1 MNFGYT
7 IIYVDDVPATLAF
20 YEKAFGLAT
29 RFLHESN
36 GYGEL
41 ETGATALAFAAHEVA
56 EQNLPGG
63 YSRISPEGQPC
74 GMEIG
79 LTTTDVPGAFEKAV
93 AAGATPLS
101 EPKTKPWGQVV
112 AYVRSIE
119 GTLVELCSPMVAP

>member
-7 IIYVDDVPATLAF
+7 IISVDDVAATLEF
-20 YEKAFGLAT
+20 YDKAFGLAT
-29 RFLHESN
+29 RFLHES

-41 ETGATALAFAAHEVA
+41 ETGATVLAFASHEVA
-56 EQNLPGG
+56 EQNLPEG
-63 YSRISPEGQPC
+63 YARISAEGNPF
-74 GMEIG
+74 GVEIG
-79 LTTTDVPGAFEKAV
+79 LTTTDVPAAYEQAV
-93 AAGATPLS
+93 AAGAQPIS

>member
-7 IIYVDDVPATLAF
+7 IIYVDDVAATLEF
-20 YEKAFGLAT
+20 YENAFGLAT
-29 RFLHESN
+29 RFLHES

-41 ETGATALAFAAHEVA
+41 ETGATVLAFAAHEVA
-56 EQNLPGG
+56 EQNLPEG
-63 YSRISPEGQPC
+63 YARISAEGKPF
-74 GMEIG
+74 GVEIG
-79 LTTTDVPGAFEKAV
+79 LTTTDVPAAYEQAV
-93 AAGATPLS
+93 AAGAQPVS

>member
-7 IIYVDDVPATLAF
+7 IIYVDDVAATLEF
-20 YEKAFGLAT
+20 YDKAFGLAT
-29 RFLHESN
+29 RFLHES

-41 ETGATALAFAAHEVA
+41 ETGATVLAFAAHEVA
-56 EQNLPGG
+56 EQNLPEG
-63 YSRISPEGQPC
+63 YARISAEGKPF
-74 GMEIG
+74 GVEIG
-79 LTTTDVPGAFEKAV
+79 LTTTDVPAAYEQAV
-93 AAGATPLS
+93 AAGARPIS

>member
-20 YEKAFGLAT
+20 YERAFGLAT

-56 EQNLPGG
+56 KQNLPVG

-93 AAGATPLS
+93 AAGATPLA

>member
-7 IIYVDDVPATLAF
+7 IIYVDDVPATLEF
-20 YEKAFGLAT
+20 YNKAFGLAT

-56 EQNLPGG
+56 EQNLPEG
-63 YSRISPEGQPC
+63 YSRVSCQERPFGVEVGLVTADVA
-74 GMEIG
+74 GAYEI
-79 LTTTDVPGAFEKAV
+79 AV
-93 AAGATPLS
+93 AAGATPLA
-101 EPKTKPWGQVV
+101 EPKAKPWGQVV

>member
-7 IIYVDDVPATLAF
+7 IIYVDDVAVTLEF
-20 YEKAFGLAT
+20 YDKAFGLAT
-29 RFLHESN
+29 RFLHES

-41 ETGATALAFAAHEVA
+41 ETGATVLAFAAHEVA

-63 YSRISPEGQPC
+63 YARISAEGQPF
-74 GMEIG
+74 GVEIG
-79 LTTTDVPGAFEKAV
+79 LTTTDVPAAYEQAV
-93 AAGATPLS
+93 AAGAQPIS